1 MRFIPSTIQIPIRPH
16 TSPHPDIP
24 ANHSNLSYVS
34 AQNQPLSFFNQQ
46 DTLVNH
52 PHSPNPRTPSRIPLP
67 PSPLNTRH
75 PTPANIPLPT
85 SRGSSMRNTPIPIPT
100 PPWNERDAR
109 APINY
114 DVNHNGDPNEAP
126 IQQPAPTTWNALVN
140 QHPSQ
145 HIQQYGQHQINQVP
159 AMQQQQYTY
168 DPNQQ
173 FHQNEHPS
181 YHPSQQF
188 YQNEETGYQAQNPN
202 YLGGIPHN
210 AAAPVNPTFNA
221 APIIQNF
228 AQPAQNPV
236 PIQNYGD
243 LNEETAEHIA
253 ALNDRIRYLESQRA
267 ASAAAHASRND
278 QQAVAFARMME
289 RLEIL
294 ESRNLSDRLQR
305 RRSTSPVDDPPRTRG
320 LRCVEAEE
328 YDGSAAELESWLNQ
342 LSLMWVSDPSKWKDH
357 DVRIRYAFSRMRKL
371 SAKSWVDT
379 VMPDFLQGVVTWAS
393 WDDFVDTLRGAFPS
407 ENRKFKALNAIRT
420 IRMDGRKPVQDFFI
434 EWESHARHTG
444 INHDGLLL
452 FLLDA
457 ITTGL
462 RAGIGARFDLA
473 SLDTYQKFKEAAI
486 SVDQN
491 YRTTQQVNARLNPLG
506 FRSRADVASSWRN
519 PADRLKGRS
528 PAASPDTGKKQQTNA
543 NTSSNT
549 GATAELPAEADKLKR
564 GCYNCGSTAH
574 KIKDCPLPPKKAHH
588 TVRNILLDM
597 SDEEVHQLSE
607 DMQDDAYLDRECT
620 HFYNDSEETV

>member
-1 MRFIPSTIQIPIRPH
+1 MRFIPSAVQIPIRPH
-16 TSPHPDIP
+16 TSPHPDVSV
-24 ANHSNLSYVS
+24 NHSILSYVS
-34 AQNQPLSFFNQQ
+34 AQGQPLAYPN
-46 DTLVNH
+46 
-52 PHSPNPRTPSRIPLP
+52 SPTNVPLP
-67 PSPLNTRH
+67 SSTMTTRH
-75 PTPANIPLPT
+75 NTPANIPLPA
-85 SRGSSMRNTPIPIPT
+85 SRGNSMRNTPIPIPT

-109 APINY
+109 APINH
-114 DVNHNGDPNEAP
+114 DVTHNGDPNRAP
-126 IQQPAPTTWNALVN
+126 IHNPIPTAWNTLVN

-145 HIQQYGQHQINQVP
+145 HIQQVAHHQMDQRQAAEQGQQE
-159 AMQQQQYTY
+159 QQYTY
-168 DPNQQ
+168 DPNQNVNQ
-173 FHQNEHPS
+173 NVNHQNLNHHPS

-188 YQNEETGYQAQNPN
+188 YQDVNPGYHGGNPQ
-202 YLGGIPHN
+202 YQPGVTHN
-210 AAAPVNPTFNA
+210 TNAPVNPTYNA
-221 APIIQNF
+221 VPIINNF
-228 AQPAQNPV
+228 VPPAQNLLPA
-236 PIQNYGD
+236 QQQDDWND
-243 LNEETAEHIA
+243 DTAEHIA
-253 ALNDRIRYLESQRA
+253 ALNERIHYLESQRA
-267 ASAAAHASRND
+267 ASAAAYASRSD
-278 QQAVAFARMME
+278 EQAVAYARLME
-289 RLEIL
+289 RLDIL
-294 ESRNLSDRLQR
+294 ESRNFSDRLQR

-357 DVRIRYAFSRMRKL
+357 EVRIRYAFSRMRKL

-379 VMPDFLQGVVTWAS
+379 VMPDFLKGVVTWAS
-393 WDDFVDTLRGAFPS
+393 WDDFVDTLRAAFPS

-420 IRMDGRKPVQDFFI
+420 IRMDGRRPVQDFFI

-444 INHDGLLL
+444 INYDGLLL

-462 RAGIGARFDLA
+462 RAGIGARYDLA

-491 YRTTQQVNARLNPLG
+491 FRTTQQINARLNPLG

-519 PADRLKGRS
+519 PADKLKGRS
-528 PAASPDTGKKQQTNA
+528 TTTPSDTGKKTATPTNA
-543 NTSSNT
+543 TASTST
-549 GATAELPAEADKLKR
+549 TADLPTEADKLKR

-574 KIKDCPLPPKKAHH
+574 KIRDCPAPPKKAHH

-597 SDEEVHQLSE
+597 SEEQIAQLSE
-607 DMQDDAYLDRECT
+607 DMQDESFLDKECT